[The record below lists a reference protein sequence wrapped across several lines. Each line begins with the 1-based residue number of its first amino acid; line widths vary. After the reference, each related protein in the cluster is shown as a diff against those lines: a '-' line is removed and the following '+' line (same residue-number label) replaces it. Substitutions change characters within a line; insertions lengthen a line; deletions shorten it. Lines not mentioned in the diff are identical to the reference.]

1 MIEWELVGEKIVV
14 NLDCESENGFP
25 YIIDW
30 GEEEEVVEP
39 ILSPLKDQVREF
51 YEAMEGLADEEGG
64 SLSEIQYNSRTIQEI
79 FGQAFDKE
87 IIQIIKQTKK
97 KQKKSKEIDLI
108 QIFEDC
114 GANILKKC
122 SASDTQFFE
131 IFVKTQMFAYFVDV
145 YVQGTFS

>member
-87 IIQIIKQTKK
+87 II
-97 KQKKSKEIDLI
+97 
-108 QIFEDC
+108 
-114 GANILKKC
+114 
-122 SASDTQFFE
+122 
-131 IFVKTQMFAYFVDV
+131 
-145 YVQGTFS
+145 